1 MSMNSLSVK
10 IKKPIIILYM
20 IVYDKN
26 GNSPVLIFINKYN
39 FSSWTNIYILIKYN
53 FLHF

>member
-1 MSMNSLSVK
+1 
-10 IKKPIIILYM
+10 M

-39 FSSWTNIYILIKYN
+39 FSSWTNIYIY
-53 FLHF
+53 

>member
-1 MSMNSLSVK
+1 MNMNSLSVK

-39 FSSWTNIYILIKYN
+39 FSSWTNIYIYQ
-53 FLHF
+53 

>member
-1 MSMNSLSVK
+1 MNMNSLSVK

-39 FSSWTNIYILIKYN
+39 FLEQIYIYIYQ
-53 FLHF
+53 